1 MIQTKRI
8 RARNVKTNRITVY
21 SSARAA
27 SRVLSGKGSPG
38 SEKTITRHCNAGGG
52 QFRNTWVSYA
62 K

>member
-1 MIQTKRI
+1 MTQSKRVK
-8 RARNVKTNRITVY
+8 ARNTKTNRTTIY

-27 SRVLSGKGSPG
+27 SRVLSGKGSTG
-38 SEKTITRHCNAGGG
+38 SEKTITKRCNEGGG